1 MTTAGLQLEVA
12 GLQLEASYAYS
23 VQLLPAGMLLMH
35 SVKLSLSLRD
45 ILYTS

>member
-1 MTTAGLQLEVA
+1 MGTSILAMATAGLQMEV
-12 GLQLEASYAYS
+12 SYAYS

-35 SVKLSLSLRD
+35 SVKLNLSLRD